1 MFILT
6 LASVHPDRF
15 IIPTRRSTRHDIQ
28 IELNERML
36 KLTKPEKE
44 PLFAADVAHHSAPDR
59 AETAIIPL
67 QRALP
72 TTETAEEETLVLPGR
87 IERALQFL
95 HQYPKLSVLFS
106 ACAIATVSLATWVG
120 ALYLENKVL
129 KLRMAQQQQAAQAEN
144 AEAIKSRIDEAK
156 NQMTQLQK
164 EMDEQQTD
172 TMLTEQAS
180 LAGENARLLQDLN
193 QLSKPQLN
201 APLVALEAASVRAAD
216 PVKKDQPM
224 MIDVPHNHA
233 LFTVI
238 LQQTQDKGFQS
249 YFVEMTAP
257 KTKGVSWSEKLL
269 KATSLNIPLTF
280 ARRAVVAGKYQIKLY
295 GLVGK
300 KKEPIDRYD
309 MQVNY
314 LPDPALKPAKKAAKK
329 KA

>member
-1 MFILT
+1 MSLI
-6 LASVHPDRF
+6 V
-15 IIPTRRSTRHDIQ
+15 PTCRSTRRNIPF
-28 IELNERML
+28 EMNEVMLN
-36 KLTKPEKE
+36 LTKPEKE
-44 PLFAADVAHHSAPDR
+44 PLFAADAAHIAAHEKT
-59 AETAIIPL
+59 ETAIIPL
-67 QRALP
+67 SHALPFTETNEAASLEAPGRLMRALH
-72 TTETAEEETLVLPGR
+72 
-87 IERALQFL
+87 FL
-95 HQYPKLSVLFS
+95 HHYPKLTVLFS

-129 KLRMAQQQQAAQAEN
+129 KLRLTQQQQAAQTEN
-144 AEAIKSRIDEAK
+144 ADAIKSRIDEAK

-172 TMLTEQAS
+172 VMLTEQAS

-201 APLVALEAASVRAAD
+201 PPLVPLEAAAVKFAAD
-216 PVKKDQPM
+216 PTKKDQPTL
-224 MIDVPHNHA
+224 IDVPHNHA

-249 YFVEMTAP
+249 YFVEMAAP
-257 KTKGVSWSEKLL
+257 KTKGVAWSEKLL

-280 ARRAVVAGKYQIKLY
+280 ARRAVVAGKYQLRLY

-300 KKEPIDRYD
+300 KKELLDQYD

-329 KA
+329 KG